1 MTAKEKYSYWLATER
16 RMKSFEREYLPGMVK
31 ILRQAYKNAATALRK
46 GSIEQHLSKMDVVP
60 GIGAYIMEMYTVVG
74 SFYARKTLR
83 EINASAVEKKAD
95 DQWIADIIEYF
106 QTYLLNKAVLPIRQT
121 TIDDVRKILEKG
133 VREGWGID
141 KMAFELDHTEL
152 SVSRART
159 IVRTELGKAQ
169 FEGKKLGDSA
179 AEWETWKFWISAD
192 DFRVRDTH
200 RVMSD
205 KRVDSGEKF
214 AVPRKKGGF
223 DMMEGPCDPEGSAEN
238 VINCRCTHTYRAKRD
253 ANGRLIRKRKISV
266 ILPQEVSRRR
276 PSTVVTV

>member
-1 MTAKEKYSYWLATER
+1 
-16 RMKSFEREYLPGMVK
+16 MKSLERDYLPGMVK
-31 ILRQAYKNAATALRK
+31 ILRHAYKNAATALRK
-46 GSIEQHLSKMDVVP
+46 GSIDQHLSQLDIVP

-152 SVSRART
+152 PVSRART

-200 RVMSD
+200 RAMND

-276 PSTVVTV
+276 PATVVTV